1 MASPQ
6 TFAALFRGI
15 NLGGKNKVP
24 MRELA
29 ALFGSLG
36 HEDVVTYIQSGNVVF
51 TSAGRDTKRLTAAI
65 EAAVG
70 EQFGLDV
77 RVVLRT
83 HAELEEIE
91 TACPF
96 DDAVHVVF
104 LDRPPAAADVEA
116 LDPDRSP
123 GDSFAVAGS
132 EIFLNLPR
140 GAGRTKLTLAWFERR
155 LGVVGTQR
163 NWNTLL
169 KLIAMT
175 AERAG
180 G

>member
-1 MASPQ
+1 M
-6 TFAALFRGI
+6 
-15 NLGGKNKVP
+15 
-24 MRELA
+24 
-29 ALFGSLG
+29 
-36 HEDVVTYIQSGNVVF
+36 TYIQSGNVVF
-51 TSAGRDTKRLTAAI
+51 GSAGRDTKRVAAAI
-65 EAAVG
+65 EGAVA

-83 HAELEEIE
+83 HAELEA
-91 TACPF
+91 TRSACPF

-104 LDRPPAAADVEA
+104 LDRQPAAAAVEA

-123 GDSFAVAGS
+123 GDSFAFAGR
-132 EIFLNLPR
+132 EIYLSLPR
-140 GAGRTKLTLAWFERR
+140 GAGRTKLTLDWFERR

-175 AERAG
+175 AEQAG